1 MSMLH
6 ATTGAADAA
15 PFALSTLSIN
25 ADDFALF
32 GLPRRFALERDEID
46 ARWKALQAQ
55 VHPDRFASHGPAA
68 QRVAMQWSVRVN
80 EAQRRL
86 RDPLQ
91 RAAVLCELLGS
102 PVGAENNTAMPV
114 DFLMQQMAWRE
125 ALDEATD
132 ASAIEA
138 IASTLQAERSE
149 RLRALQLALDEQAN
163 GPAAAAAL
171 RALMFIER
179 FGQEIERRLDALGQ

>member
-1 MSMLH
+1 MNTIS
-6 ATTGAADAA
+6 GAADAA
-15 PFALSTLSIN
+15 PFALSALAID

-32 GLPRRFALERDEID
+32 GLPRRFALDRDQID

-55 VHPDRFASHGPAA
+55 VHPDRFAAQGAAA
-68 QRVAMQWSVRVN
+68 QRVAMQWAVRVN

-91 RAAVLCELLGS
+91 RAAQLCELLGS
-102 PVGAENNTAMPV
+102 AVGAHTNTAMPV

-125 ALDEATD
+125 ALDEAVD
-132 ASAIEA
+132 AATVEA
-138 IASTLQAERSE
+138 IGAELEAERSQ
-149 RLRALQLALDEQAN
+149 RLHALQVALDEHAN
-163 GPAAAAAL
+163 GAAAATEL

-179 FGQEIERRLDALGQ
+179 FGQELDRRLDALGQ

>member
-15 PFALSTLSIN
+15 PFALSTPAID

-55 VHPDRFASHGPAA
+55 VHPDRFAAQGAAA
-68 QRVAMQWSVRVN
+68 QRVAMQWAVRVN

-91 RAAVLCELLGS
+91 RAALLCELLGE
-102 PVGAENNTAMPV
+102 PVGAHTNTAMPV
-114 DFLMQQMAWRE
+114 DFLLQQMAWRE
-125 ALDEATD
+125 ALDEAVD
-132 ASAIEA
+132 AATIEA
-138 IASTLQAERSE
+138 IGTELETERRQ
-149 RLRALQLALDEQAN
+149 RLHALQVALDEHAN
-163 GPAAAAAL
+163 GLAAAAEL

-179 FGQEIERRLDALGQ
+179 FGQEVDRRLDALGQ